1 MGDTPVPIPN
11 TTVKTHTADGT
22 SLETV
27 RESRWPPE
35 QRKSSVQHEG
45 AAHKGRCR
53 KRRMLRDTHL
63 ENRIYD
69 NLAECIKFERMRCT
83 RRIGYAGIPKER
95 PDGCDEKGVSA

>member
-35 QRKSSVQHEG
+35 LKRKVRCSMKGSAQ
-45 AAHKGRCR
+45 GRCR

-95 PDGCDEKGVSA
+95 PDGCDEMGVSA